1 MANMHHR
8 VTWEPMTGPSDIIRS
23 SIGGYPILPVGESWP
38 VCAQEKCGQKLALF
52 FQFELAAGVAARH
65 QVVSQAQPR
74 GIFSRG
80 EENRPHQL
88 VPGISHHAFSLPH
101 TSNHAGHASDI
112 VGQIYRPIL
121 ANPLQEGRRGLPSSF
136 VRSLSRYDVG
146 ASAGAVLIL
155 GKD

>member
-1 MANMHHR
+1 MHHR

-23 SIGGYPILPVGESWP
+23 STGGYPILPVGESWP

-65 QVVSQAQPR
+65 QAVSQAQPR

-101 TSNHAGHASDI
+101 TSDI
-112 VGQIYRPIL
+112 VGQNYRPIL

-146 ASAGAVLIL
+146 ALRRGCLDSWQGLS
-155 GKD
+155 